1 MKTIFEYAD
10 KEVLLEAI
18 TEIANTISKPALINL
33 DAADLYSILN
43 DAQKVSIGMGV
54 AKGTNKATEAAKQAV
69 LDPAVAAA
77 LHNGARVLFMVS
89 GDMTISET
97 SDALNCIQEEIKDG
111 VNILCSSRYD
121 EEMTDEVKII
131 VLAVE

>member
-1 MKTIFEYAD
+1 MEF
-10 KEVLLEAI
+10 
-18 TEIANTISKPALINL
+18 
-33 DAADLYSILN
+33 
-43 DAQKVSIGMGV
+43 
-54 AKGTNKATEAAKQAV
+54 GTNKATEAAEQAV
-69 LDPAVAAA
+69 LDPAVATA
-77 LHNGARVLFMVS
+77 LHSGASVLFMVS

-97 SDALNCIQEEIKDG
+97 SDALNCIQEKIKDG

>member
-69 LDPAVAAA
+69 LDPAVATA

-121 EEMTDEVKII
+121 EEMADEVKII

>member
-54 AKGTNKATEAAKQAV
+54 AKGANKATEAAKQAV
-69 LDPAVAAA
+69 LDPDVATA
-77 LHNGARVLFMVS
+77 LHSGARVLFMVS

-121 EEMTDEVKII
+121 EEMADEVKII

>member
-18 TEIANTISKPALINL
+18 TEIANAISKPALINL
-33 DAADLYSILN
+33 DAADMYSILN
-43 DAQKVSIGMGV
+43 DAQKVSIGMG
-54 AKGTNKATEAAKQAV
+54 ATKGTNKAIEAAEQAV
-69 LDPAVAAA
+69 LEPAVATA
-77 LHNGARVLFMVS
+77 LHSGASVLCMVS

-97 SDALNCIQEEIKDG
+97 SDAINCIQGECKDG

-121 EEMTDEVKII
+121 EEMADEVKII